1 MPSPSEK
8 PAVLAES
15 HDGGAVRVYVN
26 GALTHKILRSKLDE
40 GFVLT
45 DNVRNGH
52 RHGDVASFRRGTES
66 EIAECR
72 EKLGDRGR

>member
-1 MPSPSEK
+1 MTSPSSGVK
-8 PAVLAES
+8 
-15 HDGGAVRVYVN
+15 RCYVD
-26 GALTHKILRSKLDE
+26 GALTHKKLRAELDN

-52 RHGDVASFRRGTES
+52 SGGDVAYFRRGTAA

-72 EKLGDRGR
+72 EKLGDRGK